1 MQQLT
6 SVDEVRIRL
15 SDCDIVYDSGFAVPV
30 TCVTLADVP
39 AITTAV
45 VLHTT
50 LLPVKAELDQLA
62 EGLHLFGVLSLLRQ
76 YPVVMQPLF
85 MQQDSQLT
93 ITQMVGSLDIEYSPH
108 STSKRV
114 LEEATFMHFD
124 EFINDIG
131 NGMIGKKFMNNY

>member
-6 SVDEVRIRL
+6 SVDELRIRL

-30 TCVTLADVP
+30 THVTLADVP

-45 VLHTT
+45 ALHTT
-50 LLPVKAELDQLA
+50 QLPVKAELDQLA
-62 EGLHLFGVLSLLRQ
+62 EGLHLFGVL
-76 YPVVMQPLF
+76 MQPLF